1 MGINS
6 YIHSNMKKT
15 ISINIAGIVFHI
27 EEDGFERLNAY
38 LKSIQKYFASYEGSK
53 EIVAD
58 IEARIAEKFWTK
70 HKSEDSQVITIEDVD
85 GLIASMGS
93 VSDFAAIEEDED
105 FAVGG
110 QKKEEPKEEKKQEE
124 YQERKAHTYENN
136 RFASGD
142 RKLYRDVKRKL
153 LGGVCAGLAHN
164 LGFDPLWIRLT
175 FLFFLLG
182 IGPITAGILSGV
194 TFVLYI
200 ACWIAFPA
208 NAALEE
214 DERIRKF
221 YRNPDGKVMGG
232 VVSGIASY
240 TGWDLGMLRFVF
252 VLSIFLFGSGVV
264 LYLILWAIAPEA
276 KSLTDKMQMSGEPIT
291 LENIES
297 NIKRTLH
304 SEDKPEDTLTRILL
318 LPFRVISQV
327 FKALG
332 PFTVFLASIA
342 RIFVGGMMTF
352 SGVIFIIALFFS
364 LFVGLTALE
373 NGNVYIGDHL
383 PVGLIARDAS
393 PLLFLG
399 GFLTLAVPA
408 FVIACAGISLVIRR
422 NLFNAIIW
430 QSLLGVFLIG
440 LLSTMYTGVKY
451 AKNFAKTAS
460 IEENVTFN
468 FNQRTPIFDI
478 NYTGL
483 DQDWE
488 PSVELIG
495 YDGADI
501 KIEKIFRADGA
512 DKKDAETNAM
522 AVTYNIVQKDSVLKF
537 DDRFEFKDDAHFRD
551 QRIRMKVYIPY
562 GKTFSMTRGFASFVD
577 NNFDGGYF
585 DESTGDL
592 FKGSI
597 WKFTKDGDLI
607 CENRFP
613 KRNTYNDSDDEQH
626 GFPDGVSIQTLP
638 LKDFENI
645 RVNLSGISN
654 VLVNQADEFSV
665 EVSSAGENALEKLK
679 YTVSDGTLIIEAK
692 DGQKPS
698 DIYDIHISMPRLK
711 GFTIKGGVGTSKIK
725 NFDGE
730 ELLVDLANGVKLK
743 VSGNYNK
750 LKAKLDNESKLES
763 FDLDVVSA
771 TLEVKGTA
779 SAEINVREKLDAK
792 TVGFGS
798 IRYRGEPSVNR
809 SVQEGGSIEKEQD

>member
-1 MGINS
+1 
-6 YIHSNMKKT
+6 MKKT

-70 HKSEDSQVITIEDVD
+70 HKSEDSQVITIEDVE

-93 VSDFAAIEEDED
+93 VSDFAAIEEEED
-105 FAVGG
+105 FAVNG
-110 QKKEEPKEEKKQEE
+110 QKKEETKEEKKQESS
-124 YQERKAHTYENN
+124 QEKTSSNFENFKYEP
-136 RFASGD
+136 RD
-142 RKLYRDVKRKL
+142 RKLYRDTKRKL

-164 LGFDPLWIRLT
+164 LGFDPLWIRLA
-175 FLFFLLG
+175 FLFCLLG
-182 IGPITAGILSGV
+182 IGPITAGILSGI

-208 NAALEE
+208 NAILEE

-252 VLSIFLFGSGVV
+252 VLSIFLFGSGIV

-304 SEDKPEDTLTRILL
+304 SEDKPEEPLTRLLL
-318 LPFRVISQV
+318 LPFRIISQV

-332 PFTVFLASIA
+332 PITVFLASIA
-342 RIFVGGMMTF
+342 RIFVGGMMVF
-352 SGVIFIIALFFS
+352 SGVVFIIALFFS

-373 NGNVYIGDHL
+373 NANVYIGDHF

-393 PLLFLG
+393 PILFLG
-399 GFLTLAVPA
+399 GFLALAVPA
-408 FVIACAGISLVIRR
+408 FLVACAGVSLVIRR
-422 NLFNAIIW
+422 NLFTPITW

-440 LLSTMYTGVKY
+440 LLITMYTGVKY

-468 FNQRTPIFDI
+468 FDKSTPIFDI
-478 NYTGL
+478 TTTGL

-495 YDGADI
+495 YDGTVI
-501 KIEKIFRADGA
+501 KIEKIFRADGI

-522 AVTYNIVQKDSVLKF
+522 AVTYNIIQKDSVLKF
-537 DDRFEFKDDAHFRD
+537 DDRFEFKEDAHFRD
-551 QRIRMKVYIPY
+551 QRIKMKVYIPY

-577 NNFDGGYF
+577 NDFDGGYF
-585 DESTGDL
+585 DESNGDL

-597 WKFTKDGDLI
+597 WKITKEGDI
-607 CENRFP
+607 VCENRFP
-613 KRNTYNDSDDEQH
+613 KRYSDNDDDQSND
-626 GFPDGVSIQTLP
+626 FPDGVAIQTLP
-638 LKDFENI
+638 LKDFESLK
-645 RVNLSGISN
+645 VNLTGISN
-654 VLVNQADEFSV
+654 VLVNQGDEYRV

-679 YTVSDGTLIIEAK
+679 YTVFDGTLVIDAK
-692 DGQKPS
+692 DGQKSS
-698 DIYDIHISMPRLK
+698 DIYDIHITMPRLK
-711 GFTIKGGVGTSKIK
+711 AFAIKGGVGTSKIK

-730 ELLVDLANGVKLK
+730 ELFVDLANGAKLK
-743 VSGNYNK
+743 ISGNYNR
-750 LKAKLDNESKLES
+750 LNAKLDNESKLES
-763 FDLDVVSA
+763 FDLDVVAA

-779 SAEINVREKLDAK
+779 SAEINVREKLEAK
-792 TVGFGS
+792 TIGLGS
-798 IRYRGEPSVNR
+798 IRYRGEPAVTR
-809 SVQEGGSIEKEQD
+809 SVQEGGSIEKD

>member
-1 MGINS
+1 
-6 YIHSNMKKT
+6 MKKT

-70 HKSEDSQVITIEDVD
+70 HKSEDSQVITLEDVD

-93 VSDFAAIEEDED
+93 VSDFAAIEEEED
-105 FAVGG
+105 FAVNG
-110 QKKEEPKEEKKQEE
+110 QKKEETKKEEKKQESS
-124 YQERKAHTYENN
+124 QEKASSSFENFKYEP
-136 RFASGD
+136 RD
-142 RKLYRDVKRKL
+142 RKLYRDTKRKL

-164 LGFDPLWIRLT
+164 LGFDPLWIRLA
-175 FLFFLLG
+175 FLFCLLG
-182 IGPITAGILSGV
+182 IGPITAGILSGI

-208 NAALEE
+208 NAILEE

-252 VLSIFLFGSGVV
+252 VLSIFLFGSGIV

-304 SEDKPEDTLTRILL
+304 TEDKPEEPLTRLLL
-318 LPFRVISQV
+318 LPFRIISQV

-332 PFTVFLASIA
+332 PITVFLASVA
-342 RIFVGGMMTF
+342 RIFVGGMMAF
-352 SGVIFIIALFFS
+352 SGVVFIIALFFS

-373 NGNVYIGDHL
+373 NANVYIGDHF

-393 PLLFLG
+393 PILFLG
-399 GFLTLAVPA
+399 GFLALAVPA
-408 FVIACAGISLVIRR
+408 FLVACAGVSLVIRR
-422 NLFNAIIW
+422 NLFTPITW

-440 LLSTMYTGVKY
+440 LLITMYTGVKY

-468 FNQRTPIFDI
+468 FDKKIPIFDI
-478 NYTGL
+478 TSTGL

-495 YDGADI
+495 YDGEVI
-501 KIEKIFRADGA
+501 KIEKIFRADGV
-512 DKKDAETNAM
+512 DKKDAEINAM
-522 AVTYNIVQKDSVLKF
+522 AVTYNIIQKDSILKF
-537 DDRFEFKDDAHFRD
+537 DDRFEFKDDAYFRD

-562 GKTFSMTRGFASFVD
+562 GKSFSMTRGFASFVD
-577 NNFDGGYF
+577 NDFDGGYF
-585 DESTGDL
+585 DESNGDL
-592 FKGSI
+592 FKGSL
-597 WKFTKDGDLI
+597 WQFTKDGELV
-607 CENRFP
+607 CQNRFP
-613 KRNTYNDSDDEQH
+613 KVYSQDNQNDDDNDSDEFQQ
-626 GFPDGVSIQTLP
+626 GVAIQTLP
-638 LKDFENI
+638 LKDFEYIDIKLGGVTDVQVRQGDEYKVEISGTNSDI
-645 RVNLSGISN
+645 LSSIQAEIKN
-654 VLVNQADEFSV
+654 NTLVL
-665 EVSSAGENALEKLK
+665 
-679 YTVSDGTLIIEAK
+679 EAK
-692 DGQKPS
+692 GNATAS
-698 DIYDIHISMPRLK
+698 DIYEIHITMPKLK
-711 GFTIKGGVGTSKIK
+711 GYFVKGSVGTSKIK
-725 NFDGE
+725 YFEGE
-730 ELLVDLANGVKLK
+730 TLELGLENGSILK
-743 VSGNYNK
+743 IKGRYDELN
-750 LKAKLDNESKLES
+750 AKLANESKLES
-763 FDLDVVSA
+763 FDLEVNKAKV
-771 TLEVKGTA
+771 EVKDMA
-779 SAEINVREKLDAK
+779 SAEINVHEKLEAK
-792 TVGFGS
+792 TTSMGT
-798 IRYRGEPSVNR
+798 IHYRGEPSITR
-809 SVQEGGSIEKEQD
+809 SVQAGGSVTKDRE